1 LLATCESGSAS
12 DYSFCTAWEEYIE
25 KNAHMGLVH
34 PAMPKTSLKRRRRR
48 AGLMACVMTSLYQ
61 MSLLHGCASA
71 EHQIF
76 SISVWWANFAAEN

>member
-1 LLATCESGSAS
+1 MNLVLPLTTLFVQLGRN
-12 DYSFCTAWEEYIE
+12 ILK

-61 MSLLHGCASA
+61 MSLLHGRASA